1 MIVALALLPDTET
14 SRAWFK
20 NMQLIK
26 RDRGR
31 EKVYVVVTLLL
42 KILHRIRI
50 YNLRDNPPG
59 SVSMKLSPRKW
70 SSQSD
75 MTIKLPE
82 YMVVIH
88 S

>member
-59 SVSMKLSPRKW
+59 SVCLYEA
-70 SSQSD
+70 
-75 MTIKLPE
+75 IPE
-82 YMVVIH
+82 EVEQPI
-88 S
+88 